1 MSIPRCNVPE
11 ILGCIKIAAA
21 FWPDKDA
28 EFFRLWAA
36 PLIESCPGGITDA
49 ELASA
54 IEAARSTPVIMY
66 AVPEISDVE
75 LARREDAEREAA
87 RARRQDEAER
97 AVEREYG
104 PRRAYAGPVI
114 NLDEAERKHRASMAQ
129 R

>member
-36 PLIESCPGGITDA
+36 PLIESCHGGITDA
-49 ELASA
+49 ELAGA
-54 IEAARSTPVIMY
+54 IEAARSTPVIVY

-75 LARREDAEREAA
+75 LARREDAERSAV
-87 RARRQDEAER
+87 RASRQETAER
-97 AVEREYG
+97 AVMRDSS
-104 PRRAYAGPVI
+104 PRYTGGGFI
-114 NLDEAERKHRASMAQ
+114 DLDAAERRQ
-129 R
+129 RNQAR